1 MRECIFV
8 LISMFIFIGGCSG
21 GSRLTDAELEH
32 RALTR
37 KIRLVEATGGLVLIV
52 GGETVT
58 SEEIIRTPVEM
69 GDQFIPPIEHFKTI
83 AQASELERFKELA
96 RRQLKEV
103 LTSKILYI
111 LLYQEAKREI
121 GENIDEVLK
130 RQSEKALREYV
141 LGFDGDQIKA
151 DEALKKRGMDRDS
164 YKEYHKRML
173 LIQWY
178 VSSKT
183 PNNRPITHREL
194 MDGYE
199 QMKDKYFVVPG
210 VIKFRLIDIQPDKV
224 EVADPNEDPHKLAK
238 ELADDL
244 IKRIQSGED
253 FGKLARQ
260 YSYGPMKEFG
270 GLWRPVQPES
280 LAEPYDKL
288 AAAAKNLEVGQIAD
302 LIVTPEHLFI
312 MKLEER
318 HSDSYEPFEKVQMQV
333 REKINSDRR
342 INDVSKVNAELL
354 RHAEMGETDEFIDFC
369 LEKIY
374 QESRK

>member
-1 MRECIFV
+1 
-8 LISMFIFIGGCSG
+8 MFILVGGCSSS
-21 GSRLTDAELEH
+21 SRLTDTELER

-52 GGETVT
+52 SGETVT
-58 SEEIIRTPVEM
+58 SDEIIRTPVEM

-103 LTSKILYI
+103 LTSKILHI
-111 LLYQEAKREI
+111 LLYQEARREI

-151 DEALKKRGMDRDS
+151 DEALKKRGMDRKS

-183 PNNRPITHREL
+183 PNNRPVTHREL
-194 MDGYE
+194 IDGYE
-199 QMKDKYFVVPG
+199 KMKDEYFVVPG
-210 VIKFRLIDIQPDKV
+210 VIRFRLIDIQPDKV
-224 EVADPNEDPHKLAK
+224 EVADPNEDPHRLAK
-238 ELADDL
+238 ELADGL

-253 FGKLARQ
+253 FGELARQ
-260 YSYGPMKEFG
+260 YSHGPMKEFG

-288 AAAAKNLEVGQIAD
+288 AAAAKNLAVGQLAD
-302 LIVTPEHLFI
+302 LIVIPEHLFI

-333 REKINSDRR
+333 RERISSDRR
-342 INDVSKVNAELL
+342 VSDVGQVNAELL